1 MVKFLLLLFIA
12 CVVKGF
18 PEGQREGALSPPEKI
33 EAIPAFRS
41 TRFAD
46 LNKILAE
53 LTNQER
59 WVSCPDPN
67 FDCDYNYPVCVCGG
81 NCCPLHQPNFYAGY
95 CYAVDY

>member
-18 PEGQREGALSPPEKI
+18 PEGQKEGALSKPEKI

-41 TRFAD
+41 TKTAD
-46 LNKILAE
+46 LKNE
-53 LTNQER
+53 ER

-67 FDCDYNYPVCVCGG
+67 YDCDYSYPVCVCGG
-81 NCCPLHQPNFYAGY
+81 NCCPLHQPNFYLGY